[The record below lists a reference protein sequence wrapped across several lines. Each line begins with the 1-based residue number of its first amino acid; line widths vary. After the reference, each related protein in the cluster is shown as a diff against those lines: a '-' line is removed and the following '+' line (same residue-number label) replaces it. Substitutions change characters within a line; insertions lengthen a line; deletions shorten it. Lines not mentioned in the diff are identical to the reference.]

1 MTWLYGPL
9 HTAVDWAPPPKP
21 KPDPT
26 SVDDKDPS
34 STQDRL
40 DLSIGSGMKPIL
52 KHRSICE
59 LLTSDFP
66 IGSPLLAPVG
76 CDDDRH
82 NEDEDELWHQDQDSD
97 DKTAQSHLE
106 RPLLLHTKSD
116 THITRWPTRAYRPD
130 SPPRILAEN
139 SASGHAASTLGS
151 KSYISSKS
159 NSTMT
164 PGQSGNSSSD
174 QDTTG
179 SSIISGK
186 KKHITFN
193 TFVEQCIAIEKP
205 EGDNSASGG
214 ATPKN
219 TKLLESYDDGSVL
232 LYMARFSLLGFC
244 HHFTDTTRMRKMVWW
259 RMRKTIVMGFS

>member
-34 STQDRL
+34 SAQDRL

-66 IGSPLLAPVG
+66 SGSPRLALLG
-76 CDDDRH
+76 SDDDRP
-82 NEDEDELWHQDQDSD
+82 NEDEDELWLQGQDSV
-97 DKTAQSHLE
+97 DKTARSHTE
-106 RPLLLHTKSD
+106 RPSLLHTKSD
-116 THITRWPTRAYRPD
+116 THITRWPTRAFRPD
-130 SPPRILAEN
+130 SPPRLLAE
-139 SASGHAASTLGS
+139 SSVARPIGS
-151 KSYISSKS
+151 RSSYISGKS
-159 NSTMT
+159 NSAITQV
-164 PGQSGNSSSD
+164 QSGNSSSD

-179 SSIISGK
+179 SSTISGK
-186 KKHITFN
+186 KKHISFN

-205 EGDNSASGG
+205 EGDLSAAGG
-214 ATPKN
+214 TTPKN
-219 TKLLESYDDGSVL
+219 SMKLLESYDDGSVL
-232 LYMARFSLLGFC
+232 FYMVHFGGIALL
-244 HHFTDTTRMRKMVWW
+244 R
-259 RMRKTIVMGFS
+259 